1 MDLNEQNILFLEG
14 SQMNTVPEQAVIPIN
29 KTSLL
34 LPFLALLTA
43 TIILSFAAILI
54 RLTEF
59 DLKPGATVF
68 NRYWIAA
75 VTLSLWQ
82 STKFVFARKTESEDK
97 PSEDVTVNDIIL
109 FATESLMSFG
119 CISLWAISLTQ
130 TSVANANLLHNM
142 TPIFTT
148 LGGWLLLNQRFDNR
162 FLVGMLIAIL
172 ASSCIGFED
181 WFISTS
187 NFTGDILA
195 LLSSVLY
202 AGGFLT
208 RESLRNKYS
217 ASTILLYSC
226 FLRAVLALG
235 LILMTEERFFPVTQ
249 SAWLSVLALG
259 IIVQVFGHG
268 LLTYSLKYLSSS
280 FAAVCLLIDPLI
292 TALLGWIIFAEKLTP
307 LNLVSLIGVLV
318 GIYLAI
324 SAKGSLKSTAV
335 EENVFEA

>member
-14 SQMNTVPEQAVIPIN
+14 SQMNTVPDQAVIPIN

-82 STKFVFARKTESEDK
+82 SSKFIFARKTEPEDK

-109 FATESLMSFG
+109 FGTESLMSFG

-148 LGGWLLLNQRFDNR
+148 LGGWLVLNQRFDNR

-181 WFISTS
+181 WFINTN

-202 AGGFLT
+202 AGAFLT
-208 RESLRNKYS
+208 RESLRKKYS
-217 ASTILLYSC
+217 ASTIRYIEHNQENPTS
-226 FLRAVLALG
+226 
-235 LILMTEERFFPVTQ
+235 FF
-249 SAWLSVLALG
+249 SSR
-259 IIVQVFGHG
+259 
-268 LLTYSLKYLSSS
+268 SYLST
-280 FAAVCLLIDPLI
+280 LD
-292 TALLGWIIFAEKLTP
+292 
-307 LNLVSLIGVLV
+307 
-318 GIYLAI
+318 I
-324 SAKGSLKSTAV
+324 SR
-335 EENVFEA
+335 N